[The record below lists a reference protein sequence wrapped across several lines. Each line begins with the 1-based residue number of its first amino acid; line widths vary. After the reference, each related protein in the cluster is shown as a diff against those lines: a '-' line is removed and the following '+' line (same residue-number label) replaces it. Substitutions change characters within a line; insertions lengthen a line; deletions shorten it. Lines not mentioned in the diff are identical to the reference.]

1 MATGED
7 EEMKT
12 LSLFKQTSTLGGIH
26 LLLLVNR
33 TQMHYFVLI
42 MPVYLIHS
50 YMVWGIIAL
59 GLLSQLNL
67 MMLSRWFASSY
78 AAKGYQG
85 FVQLFG
91 KRTVHIFAILGFLI
105 ILLKISIIT
114 LGYVEMLHSFIYPSM
129 NKTWLILVILSISL
143 FVASHGMEKTLRF
156 VVIAFLCGAWIL
168 IMFIPFFF
176 SSISNYRDLYPLI
189 PTEWSGQSWQGL
201 LFLWSAFSGPV
212 YLAFMVPWLSSNTKI
227 TKYLVMGNMLT
238 ILEYSLLFIASVL
251 FYGSNFLSRINF
263 PVAYMG
269 SYLQTSALERIEYIL
284 ISFHMF
290 NYVFDISILLLCFY
304 GAARVFMKK
313 MNSSTTLTGLLSSW
327 FVILI
332 SIIIMDRWLWQTVPG
347 QTMLLNLQI
356 WLGALIYLLVPTILF
371 TVVKRK
377 ESMQA

>member
-1 MATGED
+1 
-7 EEMKT
+7 MKT
-12 LSLFKQTSTLGGIH
+12 LSLFKQTSTIGGIH
-26 LLLLVNR
+26 FILLVNR

-42 MPVYLIHS
+42 MPVYLVHS
-50 YMVWGIIAL
+50 YMVWGIVAL

-67 MMLSRWFASSY
+67 MMLSKWFSSSY

-91 KRTVHIFAILGFLI
+91 KRTVQFFAIPGFLI

-129 NKTWLILVILSISL
+129 NKMWLILSILSISL

-156 VVIAFLCGAWIL
+156 VVIAFLCGAWII

-176 SSISNYRDLYPLI
+176 PPIANYRDLFPLI
-189 PTEWSGQSWQGL
+189 PTEWSGHSWQGL
-201 LFLWSAFSGPV
+201 LFIWSAFSGPV

-227 TKYLVMGNMLT
+227 TKYLVMGNLLT

-251 FYGSNFLSRINF
+251 FYGSNFLSKINF
-263 PVAYMG
+263 PAVYMG
-269 SYLQTSALERIEYIL
+269 SYLQTSGLERIEYIL

-304 GAARVFMKK
+304 GAGRVFMKK
-313 MNSSTTLTGLLSSW
+313 MNSSTTLIGLLSSW

-332 SIIIMDRWLWQTVPG
+332 SIIIMDQWLWQTVPG
-347 QTMLLNLQI
+347 QTMLMNLQI
-356 WLGALIYLLVPTILF
+356 WLGSLIYLFVPTILF
-371 TVVKRK
+371 TMVKRK
-377 ESMQA
+377 ESM

>member
-12 LSLFKQTSTLGGIH
+12 LSLFKQTSTIGGIH
-26 LLLLVNR
+26 FILLVNR

-42 MPVYLIHS
+42 MPVYLVHS
-50 YMVWGIIAL
+50 YMVWGIVAL

-67 MMLSRWFASSY
+67 MMLSKWFSSSY

-91 KRTVHIFAILGFLI
+91 KRTVQFFAIPGFLI

-129 NKTWLILVILSISL
+129 NKMWLILSILSISL

-156 VVIAFLCGAWIL
+156 VVIAFLCGAWII

-176 SSISNYRDLYPLI
+176 PPIANYRDLFPLI
-189 PTEWSGQSWQGL
+189 PTEWSGHSWQGL
-201 LFLWSAFSGPV
+201 LFIWSAFSGPV

-227 TKYLVMGNMLT
+227 TKYLVMGNLLT

-251 FYGSNFLSRINF
+251 FYGSNFLSKINF
-263 PVAYMG
+263 PAVYMG
-269 SYLQTSALERIEYIL
+269 SYLQTSGLERIEYIL

-304 GAARVFMKK
+304 GAGRVFMKK
-313 MNSSTTLTGLLSSW
+313 MNSSTTLIGLLSSW

-332 SIIIMDRWLWQTVPG
+332 SIIIMDQWLWQTVPG
-347 QTMLLNLQI
+347 QTMLMNLQI
-356 WLGALIYLLVPTILF
+356 WLGSLIYLFVPTILF
-371 TVVKRK
+371 TMVKRK
-377 ESMQA
+377 ESM